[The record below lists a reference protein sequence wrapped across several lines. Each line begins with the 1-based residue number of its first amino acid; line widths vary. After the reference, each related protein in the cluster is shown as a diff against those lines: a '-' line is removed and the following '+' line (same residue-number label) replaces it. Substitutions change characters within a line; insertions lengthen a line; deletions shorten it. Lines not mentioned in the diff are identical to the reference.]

1 MCLRELFQLLFYLDD
16 TYSYDVAQ
24 SCNDKLF
31 DASCNHIMSNVEK
44 QNCRKPRMRDGFQMV
59 SRDDDSDDLHYHEEE
74 DLLYNLLYC
83 VAEMQA

>member
-1 MCLRELFQLLFYLDD
+1 
-16 TYSYDVAQ
+16 
-24 SCNDKLF
+24 
-31 DASCNHIMSNVEK
+31 MSNVEK

-83 VAEMQA
+83 VAEM